1 MSESLHSAKALVIDA
16 NANARMLIVAHLRE
30 LGVGTV
36 KAVTR
41 TRDARLALEAG
52 RYDIVVSDNDFGDEQ
67 ESGQQLLDELRREQ
81 LLPQAAVFIMV
92 TAEAGYSK
100 VAEAAEAALDAY
112 LLKPY
117 TLASFGERLH
127 AARHRKQVLKP
138 IFDAM
143 EGERFDEAAALCLQR
158 FEARAEYWL
167 YAARIGAELLL
178 RLKRHAEAR
187 ALYQA
192 IVAARTVP
200 WAKLGVARA
209 EYAAGQLS
217 QARQTLEVLVG
228 EMPDYA
234 DGWDVLGRVQMDEG
248 QLEQALQTYKQAMAL
263 TPGCLLRTQRAGT
276 LAFYAGQRE
285 EAVRLLDS
293 AVANGLRSKLF
304 DYYSLV
310 LIALV
315 RFDEG
320 DRRATRAVAETVEQL
335 LLRHGD
341 SARLQR
347 LHAAATALL
356 GLLEGRVAD
365 AVQAAERLGRALDAA
380 GADLEAACLVL
391 AVWRRVNA
399 AGSPLPTTETVFQ
412 RLALRYCV
420 NKASTEVLVAM
431 CEADAAAAARVRQ
444 AHEKV
449 FEIAEQAMTQSL
461 RGKPELAVRQ
471 LAEQGEATRNAKLID
486 MAMSVL
492 RRHAARI
499 ADPEAL
505 QSKVMALQQTWV
517 LPITGSL
524 ARARAGKPLPVPLTT
539 RGPAIEGPSLVD

>member
-1 MSESLHSAKALVIDA
+1 MADSLHNASALVIDA
-16 NANARMLIVAHLRE
+16 NANARMLIVSHLKE

-41 TRDARLALEAG
+41 TRDARIALEASN
-52 RYDIVVSDNDFGDEQ
+52 YDIVVSDNDFGEDQ
-67 ESGQQLLDELRREQ
+67 DSGQQLLDELRREQ
-81 LLPQAAVFIMV
+81 LLPQSTVFIMV
-92 TAEAGYSK
+92 TAEAGYSA

-117 TLASFGERLH
+117 TLASFGERLQ
-127 AARHRKQVLKP
+127 AARHRKKVLKP

-143 EGERFDEAAALCLQR
+143 EAGRHDEAAALCLQR

-178 RLKRHAEAR
+178 RLKRNAEAR

-192 IVAARTVP
+192 IIEAKTVP

-209 EYAAGQLS
+209 EYASGQLA
-217 QARQTLEVLVG
+217 QAKQTLQTLVG

-234 DGWDVLGRVQMDEG
+234 DGWDVLGRVHMDEG
-248 QLEQALQTYKQAMAL
+248 NLALALQTYSQAMAL

-285 EAVRLLDS
+285 QALRLLES
-293 AVANGLRSKLF
+293 AAANGLRSKLF

-310 LIALV
+310 LIALL

-320 DRRATRAVAETVEQL
+320 ERKATRQQLETLDQL
-335 LLRHGD
+335 LLRHG
-341 SARLQR
+341 SSERLQR
-347 LHAAATALL
+347 LQLAVAALVALQ
-356 GLLEGRVAD
+356 ESRSAD
-365 AVQAAERLGRALDAA
+365 AQAAAERLAAALATPI
-380 GADLEAACLVL
+380 ADLETACLVL
-391 AVWRRVNA
+391 AIWRRLNA
-399 AGSPLPTTETVFQ
+399 AGGPLATTETVFKQ
-412 RLALRYCV
+412 LALRYCV
-420 NKASTEVLVAM
+420 NKASTEVMVAM
-431 CEADAAAAARVRQ
+431 CEAEEASSALVRG

-449 FEIAEQAMTQSL
+449 FEIAEQAMTLSL
-461 RGKPELAVRQ
+461 KGKPELAVRL
-471 LAEQGEATRNAKLID
+471 LAEQGESTRNAKLID

-499 ADPEAL
+499 EGKAELEARVLAL
-505 QSKVMALQQTWV
+505 QEAWV

-524 ARARAGKPLPVPLTT
+524 ARAKAGQPLPVPLTT
-539 RGPAIEGPSLVD
+539 RGPAIEGPVLGE